1 MDPVPVTKDQEFIKI
16 LIDEQRET
24 NRLLQA
30 LQPAQASEILQEPAR
45 PQQQKG
51 GKHH

>member
-1 MDPVPVTKDQEFIKI
+1 MDPVPVTKDQEFLKL

-30 LQPAQASEILQEPAR
+30 LQPAPASEILQEPAR
-45 PQQQKG
+45 PDHPKG
-51 GKHH
+51 KR

>member
-1 MDPVPVTKDQEFIKI
+1 MDLTPVTREEEFLKAI
-16 LIDEQRET
+16 LDEQRET

>member
-1 MDPVPVTKDQEFIKI
+1 MDPAPVTREEEFLKAI
-16 LIDEQRET
+16 LDEQRET

-30 LQPAQASEILQEPAR
+30 LQPAQESEILQEPAR